1 MRRLVLST
9 ALVLLAG
16 TARAEDFTG
25 FYAGINAGYGW
36 GHARDGRAVGPAP
49 GSAAAFSKPDPG
61 ADLPPSARNAAVAI
75 RRPSRD
81 GASGA
86 AGP

>member
-1 MRRLVLST
+1 MRRLALST
-9 ALVLLAG
+9 ALILLAG
-16 TARAEDFTG
+16 GARAEDFTG

-36 GHARDGRAVGPAP
+36 GHARDGRIAGPAS
-49 GSAAAFSKPDPG
+49 GSAAASAKPDPW

-75 RRPSRD
+75 RKSGRD
-81 GASGA
+81 AASGL

>member
-9 ALVLLAG
+9 ALMLLAG
-16 TARAEDFTG
+16 SAQAEDFTG

-36 GHARDGRAVGPAP
+36 GHARGGRAAGAAP
-49 GSAAAFSKPDPG
+49 GSTAAFTEPDPG

-75 RRPSRD
+75 RKSGRA
-81 GASGA
+81 GAPA
-86 AGP
+86 KAGP